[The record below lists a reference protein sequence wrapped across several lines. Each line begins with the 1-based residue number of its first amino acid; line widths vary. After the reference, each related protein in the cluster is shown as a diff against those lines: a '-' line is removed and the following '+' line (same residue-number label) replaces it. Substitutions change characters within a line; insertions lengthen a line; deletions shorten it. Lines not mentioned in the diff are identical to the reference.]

1 MGASAPAS
9 VAGLRD
15 GWTRCLRLLDAGSP
29 DPGAPAPRDELTGE
43 WSAAWLRAESRRL
56 PDGGYLDLL
65 RLPEA

>member
-15 GWTRCLRLLDAGSP
+15 GWTRCLRLLDAESP
-29 DPGAPAPRDELTGE
+29 DPGAPAPREELTGE
-43 WSAAWLRAESRRL
+43 WSVAWLRAEARRL
-56 PDGGYLDLL
+56 RDGGYLDLP